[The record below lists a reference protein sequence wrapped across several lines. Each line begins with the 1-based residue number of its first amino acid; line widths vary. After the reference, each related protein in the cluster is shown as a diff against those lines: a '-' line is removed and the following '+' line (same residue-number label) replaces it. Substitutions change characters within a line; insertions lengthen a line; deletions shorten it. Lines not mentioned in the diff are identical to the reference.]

1 MNSNSNESVS
11 SLKER
16 PKKSLNDLAHDLAT
30 TVLTPSARWLD
41 KIGVSANA
49 VTAFALILNAL
60 GGTVLALGRFQLGAL
75 LVAVG
80 GVLDGLDGLLARV
93 SQKTSP
99 FGAFLDSVL
108 DRWSEVLAFLGLL
121 IWYARAG
128 SVLEIIL
135 IYLALASSLLVSYTR
150 ARAEGVGAQ
159 CKGGAFTRLE
169 RVIVF
174 VAGLVFNQMTIALWI
189 LAVLAMFTAAQ
200 RIYLTW
206 KYIKENPIV

>member
-1 MNSNSNESVS
+1 MDSNSNESVG
-11 SLKER
+11 SLEDR
-16 PKKSLNDLAHDLAT
+16 PKKSLNDLAHDLAAA
-30 TVLTPSARWLD
+30 VLTPSARWLN
-41 KIGVSANA
+41 KIGISANA

-60 GGTVLALGRFQLGAL
+60 GGAVLALGRFQLGAL

-93 SQKTSP
+93 SQNTSP

-121 IWYARAG
+121 IWYARMG
-128 SVLEIIL
+128 GVMEVIL
-135 IYLALASSLLVSYTR
+135 IYFALASSLLVSYTR

-174 VAGLVFNQMTIALWI
+174 VAGLVLNQITIALWI
-189 LAVLAMFTAAQ
+189 LAVFATFTAVQ

-206 KYIKENPIV
+206 KYINENPVA